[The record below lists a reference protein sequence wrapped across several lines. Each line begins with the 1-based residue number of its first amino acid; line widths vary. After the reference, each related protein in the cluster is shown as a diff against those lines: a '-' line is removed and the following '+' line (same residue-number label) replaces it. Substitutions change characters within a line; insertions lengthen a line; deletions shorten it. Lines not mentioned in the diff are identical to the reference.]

1 MLGIFSSNLPIQWLL
16 ILRCTLNVGITFT
29 NLNVLCNTYPSQCRR
44 LEFILAKK
52 LKYPWLYIMHEMDQ
66 NQNGAIRNI
75 NLKYNTHIQGL
86 AYIFIMILNIVKIVN
101 EKFFAILTFG
111 FYASS
116 SMTISLDGMMSTPR
130 WFIMF

>member
-1 MLGIFSSNLPIQWLL
+1 
-16 ILRCTLNVGITFT
+16 
-29 NLNVLCNTYPSQCRR
+29 
-44 LEFILAKK
+44 
-52 LKYPWLYIMHEMDQ
+52 MHEMDQ
-66 NQNGAIRNI
+66 NQNGAIGNI

-86 AYIFIMILNIVKIVN
+86 AYIFIMILNIIKIVN
-101 EKFFAILTFG
+101 EKFLAILTFG